1 MKVMEAGVIEQKP
14 KAFSAILKNGA
25 RGIEKL

>member
-1 MKVMEAGVIEQKP
+1 MKVVEAGVIKQKP

-25 RGIEKL
+25 RGIENL